1 MPASATWQD
10 PRRFGTYAGTVGGA
24 GPYGP
29 TNPAFPPTAAQPPQY
44 PGLHPAIT
52 GLLTPG
58 LVPDIARQ
66 SAEVSAGRGVAG
78 SPAADSTAV
87 RMSEQDYLQRLGLA
101 HTLMGGEAQ
110 NLLPYQITP
119 VQSAEIQTQRDIA
132 GAHYGGG
139 GQNFGG
145 GGGGAVAAPKT
156 PWADFSG
163 DVAMRGTG
171 EARPNTPSLFPGMK
185 GGVDAGNVIPMNTM
199 SLDDIYEQLG
209 FGNFGSLSGDVSGS
223 TEGDWLGE

>member
-1 MPASATWQD
+1 MPDTIWQD
-10 PRRFGTYAGTVGGA
+10 PRRFGTYGGTIGGT

-29 TNPAFPPTAAQPPQY
+29 TNPAFPATARQPPQY
-44 PGLHPAIT
+44 PGLPAAIT
-52 GLLTPG
+52 QLLTPG

-87 RMSEQDYLQRLGLA
+87 RMSEQNYLQRLGLA

-119 VQSAEIQTQRDIA
+119 FQSGELQTQRDIA

-139 GQNFGG
+139 GGQSYGGG
-145 GGGGAVAAPKT
+145 GGGGAPTT
-156 PWADFSG
+156 PWAGFTPNYSG
-163 DVAMRGTG
+163 DVAVHGTRLDLSG
-171 EARPNTPSLFPGMK
+171 SGSGIK
-185 GGVDAGNVIPMNTM
+185 VGGGGGGQLPT
-199 SLDDIYEQLG
+199 LDDMYDQLG
-209 FGNFGSLSGDVSGS
+209 FSNFGSLPGDVSGS
-223 TEGDWLGE
+223 TEGNWLGE